1 MKRWVCRLLYAVV
14 VFCVLFECAALTARA
29 EEGGIPVGGIHI
41 LKTDLIGNTLEG
53 AVFQI
58 ARFPQD
64 GELLDQAKEKKVLKI
79 DGEHRIMVLE
89 SFWSCPDMTGE
100 KRLEAQTDEAGRAG
114 LYGLPYGAYYLI
126 ETRAPEGYNRIIDP
140 IRVTVHKYSHL
151 TNADD
156 VYDDQSQ
163 IIDNTLH
170 IINVRYTIPDTGFSG
185 TLQLAAAGTGVLFS
199 AAALILL
206 NQKRWR

>member
-14 VFCVLFECAALTARA
+14 FFCVLFECAALTARA
-29 EEGGIPVGGIHI
+29 EKGGIPVGGIHI

-151 TNADD
+151 RNADD
-156 VYDDQSQ
+156 VYDDQGQ

-206 NQKRWR
+206 NRKRWR

>member
-14 VFCVLFECAALTARA
+14 FFCVLFECAALTARA
-29 EEGGIPVGGIHI
+29 EKGGIPVGGIHI

-151 TNADD
+151 RNADD
-156 VYDDQSQ
+156 VYDDQGQ

>member
-29 EEGGIPVGGIHI
+29 EKGGIPVGGIHI

-151 TNADD
+151 RNADD
-156 VYDDQSQ
+156 VYDDQGQ

-206 NQKRWR
+206 NRKRWR

>member
-1 MKRWVCRLLYAVV
+1 M
-14 VFCVLFECAALTARA
+14 
-29 EEGGIPVGGIHI
+29 
-41 LKTDLIGNTLEG
+41 
-53 AVFQI
+53 
-58 ARFPQD
+58 
-64 GELLDQAKEKKVLKI
+64 
-79 DGEHRIMVLE
+79 
-89 SFWSCPDMTGE
+89 
-100 KRLEAQTDEAGRAG
+100 
-114 LYGLPYGAYYLI
+114 PYGAYYLI

-156 VYDDQSQ
+156 VYDDQGQ

-206 NQKRWR
+206 NRKRWR